1 VHESFWGKFFRF
13 YLPLAVF
20 IIFLLFP
27 FYWMVNTSLKPM
39 KELYNLK
46 LNPFYVHNPTL
57 ENVKVLF
64 FETIFLRWMYN
75 TFFVAI
81 LSTVL
86 SLGTSLLAAYAIQR
100 LKFKT
105 SGPTGLAIFFGYL
118 IPPTILFIPLAAI
131 IFKLKL

>member
-1 VHESFWGKFFRF
+1 
-13 YLPLAVF
+13 
-20 IIFLLFP
+20 
-27 FYWMVNTSLKPM
+27 MVNTSLKPM

-46 LNPFYVHNPTL
+46 LNPFYVHNATL
-57 ENVKVLF
+57 ENIKVLL

-81 LSTVL
+81 LSTVV
-86 SLGTSLLAAYAIQR
+86 SLVTSLLAAYAIQR

-118 IPPTILFIPLAAI
+118 IPPTILFIPLATI
-131 IFKLKL
+131 IFKLRL